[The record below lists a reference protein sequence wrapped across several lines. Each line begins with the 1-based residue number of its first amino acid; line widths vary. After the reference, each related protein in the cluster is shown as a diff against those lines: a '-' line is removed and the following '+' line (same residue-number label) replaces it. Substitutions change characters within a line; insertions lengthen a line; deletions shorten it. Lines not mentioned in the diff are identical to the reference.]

1 MSEALSLK
9 QFLPYRC
16 NNLAEQISV
25 SLSRIYVDKF
35 GITIA
40 GWRILV
46 TLAEY
51 GELQAKEVANLTSM
65 DKVRVSR
72 TVATLMGSDLVDR
85 RVCGNDS
92 RATLLSLSAAG
103 KMLYQ
108 RIAPEALAW
117 EAELVAPL
125 SKSER
130 QSLSRILDKLENR
143 LVELAKADSDQG
155 GRTVL

>member
-16 NNLAEQISV
+16 NNLAQQISV

-35 GITIA
+35 GINIA

-46 TLAEY
+46 TLTEF
-51 GELQAKEVANLTSM
+51 GELQAKDVATLTSM

-72 TVATLMGSDLVDR
+72 TVATLMKSNLLDR
-85 RVCGNDS
+85 RVCASDS
-92 RATLLSLSAAG
+92 RATLLSLSSAG
-103 KMLYQ
+103 KALYQ
-108 RIAPEALAW
+108 RIAPEALSW
-117 EAELVAPL
+117 EAKLVAPL

-130 QSLSRILDKLENR
+130 QSLSKILDKLEDR
-143 LVELAKADSDQG
+143 LVELAEDDSG
-155 GRTVL
+155 

>member
-1 MSEALSLK
+1 MSETLSLK

-35 GITIA
+35 GITIP

-51 GELQAKEVANLTSM
+51 GELQAKEVARLTSM

-72 TVATLMGSDLVDR
+72 AVAILLEKDLLDR

-92 RATLLSLSAAG
+92 RATILSLSAAG
-103 KMLYQ
+103 NSLYQ

-117 EAELVAPL
+117 ERKLVEPL
-125 SKSER
+125 SKSEQ
-130 QSLSRILDKLENR
+130 QSLLRILDKLEGR
-143 LVELAKADSDQG
+143 ISELTEGAIN
-155 GRTVL
+155 

>member
-1 MSEALSLK
+1 MSETLSLK

-35 GITIA
+35 GITIP

-51 GELQAKEVANLTSM
+51 GELQAKEVARLTSM

-72 TVATLMGSDLVDR
+72 AVATLLEKDLLHR

-92 RATLLSLSAAG
+92 RATILSLSAAG
-103 KMLYQ
+103 NSLYQ

-117 EAELVAPL
+117 ERKLVEPL
-125 SKSER
+125 SKSEQ
-130 QSLSRILDKLENR
+130 QSLLRILDKLEGR
-143 LVELAKADSDQG
+143 ISELTEGAIN
-155 GRTVL
+155 

>member
-1 MSEALSLK
+1 MSETLSLK

-35 GITIA
+35 GITIP

-51 GELQAKEVANLTSM
+51 GELQAKEVARLTSM

-72 TVATLMGSDLVDR
+72 AVAILLEKDLLDR

-92 RATLLSLSAAG
+92 RATILSLSAAG
-103 KMLYQ
+103 NSLYQ

-117 EAELVAPL
+117 ERKFVEPL
-125 SKSER
+125 SKSEQ
-130 QSLSRILDKLENR
+130 QSLLRILDKLEGR
-143 LVELAKADSDQG
+143 ISELAEGAIN
-155 GRTVL
+155 

>member
-1 MSEALSLK
+1 MSEILSLK

-16 NNLAEQISV
+16 NSLAEQISV

-35 GITIA
+35 GITVA

-51 GELQAKEVANLTSM
+51 QELQAKEVARLTNM

-72 TVATLMGSDLVDR
+72 AVATLLESGLLER
-85 RVCGNDS
+85 RVCDNDS
-92 RATLLSLSAAG
+92 RVTILGLSGAG
-103 KMLYQ
+103 KKLYQ

-125 SKSER
+125 SISEQR
-130 QSLSRILDKLENR
+130 SLAQILDKLEGR
-143 LVELAKADSDQG
+143 LAQMAGDSP
-155 GRTVL
+155 L

>member
-1 MSEALSLK
+1 MSDTLSLK

-16 NNLAEQISV
+16 NSLAEQISV

-35 GITIA
+35 GITVA

-51 GELQAKEVANLTSM
+51 GELQAKEVARLTNM

-72 TVATLMGSDLVDR
+72 AVATMLDNKLLER
-85 RVCGNDS
+85 RVCDSDS
-92 RATLLSLSAAG
+92 RVTILCLNDAG
-103 KMLYQ
+103 KELYQ

-117 EAELVAPL
+117 EAQLVEPL
-125 SKSER
+125 SKSEQR
-130 QSLSRILDKLENR
+130 SFAQILDKLEGR
-143 LVELAKADSDQG
+143 LEQMAGDNPS
-155 GRTVL
+155 

>member
-1 MSEALSLK
+1 MSEVLSLA

-16 NNLAEQISV
+16 NNLAQQISV

-51 GELQAKEVANLTSM
+51 GELQAKDVARLTNM

-72 TVATLMGSDLVDR
+72 SVAVLLEQGLLNR
-85 RVCGNDS
+85 RPSGDDS
-92 RATLLSLSAAG
+92 RVTLLKLNADG
-103 KMLYQ
+103 RRLYE
-108 RIAPEALAW
+108 RIAPEALDW
-117 EAELVAPL
+117 EQELLEPL
-125 SKSER
+125 SKTEQ
-130 QSLSRILDKLENR
+130 QSLLRILDKLEGR
-143 LVELAKADSDQG
+143 LLEMAPGDAP
-155 GRTVL
+155 

>member
-1 MSEALSLK
+1 MSETLSLK

-35 GITIA
+35 GITIP

-51 GELQAKEVANLTSM
+51 GELQAKEVARLTSM

-72 TVATLMGSDLVDR
+72 AVATLLEKDLLDR

-92 RATLLSLSAAG
+92 RATILSLSAAG
-103 KMLYQ
+103 NSLYQ
-108 RIAPEALAW
+108 RIAPEG
-117 EAELVAPL
+117 VSRTHRKFSAPI
-125 SKSER
+125 
-130 QSLSRILDKLENR
+130 SRCIC
-143 LVELAKADSDQG
+143 AGAIG
-155 GRTVL
+155 

>member
-1 MSEALSLK
+1 MSDTLSLK

-35 GITIA
+35 GINIA

-51 GELQAKEVANLTSM
+51 GELQAKEVARLTSM

-72 TVATLMGSDLVDR
+72 GVATLMEQGLLAR
-85 RVCGNDS
+85 RVCGDDS
-92 RATLLSLSAAG
+92 RVTILSLNEAG
-103 KMLYQ
+103 KSLYR
-108 RIAPEALAW
+108 RIAPEALDW
-117 EAELVAPL
+117 EQKLVAPL
-125 SKSER
+125 SKSEQ
-130 QSLSRILDKLENR
+130 QSLSRILDKLEIR
-143 LVELAKADSDQG
+143 LDELAQDV
-155 GRTVL
+155 GR

>member
-1 MSEALSLK
+1 MSETLSLK

-35 GITIA
+35 GITIP

-51 GELQAKEVANLTSM
+51 GELQAKEVARLTSM

-72 TVATLMGSDLVDR
+72 AVATLLKRDLLDR

-92 RATLLSLSAAG
+92 RATILSLSAAG
-103 KMLYQ
+103 NSLYQ

-117 EAELVAPL
+117 ERKLVEPL
-125 SKSER
+125 SKSEQ
-130 QSLSRILDKLENR
+130 QSLLRILDKLEGR
-143 LVELAKADSDQG
+143 ISELAEGAIN
-155 GRTVL
+155 

>member
-35 GITIA
+35 GINIA
-40 GWRILV
+40 GWRVLV
-46 TLAEY
+46 TLAEF
-51 GELQAKEVANLTSM
+51 GELQAKDVANLTNM

-72 TVATLMGSDLVDR
+72 TVATLMKSNLLNR
-85 RVCGNDS
+85 RVCGDDS
-92 RATLLSLSAAG
+92 RATLLSLSSAG
-103 KMLYQ
+103 KALYQ
-108 RIAPEALAW
+108 RIAPEALSW
-117 EAELVAPL
+117 EAKLVAPL

-130 QSLSRILDKLENR
+130 QSLSKILDKLEDR
-143 LVELAKADSDQG
+143 LVELAEDDSG
-155 GRTVL
+155 

>member
-1 MSEALSLK
+1 MSDTLSLK

-16 NNLAEQISV
+16 NSLAEQISI

-35 GITIA
+35 GISVA

-51 GELQAKEVANLTSM
+51 GELQAKEVARLTNM

-72 TVATLMGSDLVDR
+72 AVATMSDNKLLER
-85 RVCGNDS
+85 RVCDSDS
-92 RATLLSLSAAG
+92 RVTILCLNSAG
-103 KMLYQ
+103 KALYQ

-117 EAELVAPL
+117 EAELLIPL
-125 SKSER
+125 SKSEQR
-130 QSLSRILDKLENR
+130 SLAQILDKLEGR
-143 LVELAKADSDQG
+143 LEQMSEAAPS
-155 GRTVL
+155 

>member
-1 MSEALSLK
+1 MSETLSLR

-35 GITIA
+35 GITIP

-51 GELQAKEVANLTSM
+51 GELQAKEVARLTSM

-72 TVATLMGSDLVDR
+72 AVATLLEKDLLHR

-92 RATLLSLSAAG
+92 RATILSLSAAG
-103 KMLYQ
+103 NSLYQ

-117 EAELVAPL
+117 ERKLVEPL
-125 SKSER
+125 SKSEQ
-130 QSLSRILDKLENR
+130 QSLLRILDKLEGR
-143 LVELAKADSDQG
+143 ISELAE
-155 GRTVL
+155 VE

>member
-1 MSEALSLK
+1 MNETLSLK

-16 NNLAEQISV
+16 NSLAEQISV

-35 GITIA
+35 GITVA

-51 GELQAKEVANLTSM
+51 GELQAKEVARLTNM

-72 TVATLMGSDLVDR
+72 AVATMLDNKLLER
-85 RVCGNDS
+85 RVCDNDS
-92 RATLLSLSAAG
+92 RVTILTLNAAG
-103 KMLYQ
+103 KELYQ

-125 SKSER
+125 TKSEQR
-130 QSLSRILDKLENR
+130 SLSQILDKLEGR
-143 LVELAKADSDQG
+143 LEQMAGDNPS
-155 GRTVL
+155 

>member
-1 MSEALSLK
+1 MSETLSLR

-25 SLSRIYVDKF
+25 ALSRIYVDKF

-51 GELQAKEVANLTSM
+51 GELGAKDVARLTSM

-72 TVATLMGSDLVDR
+72 TVANLMEKNLLAR
-85 RVCGNDS
+85 RVSETDS
-92 RATLLSLSAAG
+92 RVTLLSLSPAG
-103 KMLYQ
+103 SSLYQ

-117 EAELVAPL
+117 EQQLLAPL
-125 SKSER
+125 SKSEQ
-130 QSLSRILDKLENR
+130 QSLLRILDKLEGR
-143 LVELAKADSDQG
+143 LSQLTAE
-155 GRTVL
+155 

>member
-1 MSEALSLK
+1 MSETLSLK

-16 NNLAEQISV
+16 NSLAEQISV
-25 SLSRIYVDKF
+25 SLSRIYVEKF
-35 GITIA
+35 GITVA

-51 GELQAKEVANLTSM
+51 GELQAKEVARLTNM

-72 TVATLMGSDLVDR
+72 AVATMLDNKLLAR
-85 RVCGNDS
+85 RVCDNDS
-92 RATLLSLSAAG
+92 RVTILGLNAAG
-103 KMLYQ
+103 KELYQ

-125 SKSER
+125 SKSEQR
-130 QSLSRILDKLENR
+130 SLSQILDKLEGR
-143 LVELAKADSDQG
+143 LEQMAQDNPL
-155 GRTVL
+155 

>member
-1 MSEALSLK
+1 MSENLSLR

-35 GITIA
+35 GISIP

-51 GELQAKEVANLTSM
+51 GELGAKEVARLTSM

-72 TVATLMGSDLVDR
+72 AVANLMNQGLLSR
-85 RVCGNDS
+85 RVSETDS
-92 RATLLSLSAAG
+92 RATLLSLSPDG
-103 KMLYQ
+103 RDLFE

-117 EAELVAPL
+117 EQQLLAPL
-125 SKSER
+125 SKSEQ
-130 QSLSRILDKLENR
+130 QSLSRILDKLEGR
-143 LVELAKADSDQG
+143 LSQLNAG
-155 GRTVL
+155 

>member
-1 MSEALSLK
+1 MSEVLSLA

-16 NNLAEQISV
+16 NNLAQQISV

-51 GELQAKEVANLTSM
+51 GELQAKDVARLTNM

-72 TVATLMGSDLVDR
+72 SVAVLLEQGLLDR
-85 RVCGNDS
+85 RPCDDDS
-92 RATLLSLSAAG
+92 RVTLLKLNADG
-103 KMLYQ
+103 KSLYQ

-117 EAELVAPL
+117 ERELLEPL
-125 SKSER
+125 SKTEQ
-130 QSLSRILDKLENR
+130 QSLLRILDKLEGR
-143 LVELAKADSDQG
+143 LLELGQG
-155 GRTVL
+155 DES

>member
-1 MSEALSLK
+1 MSDTLSLK

-16 NNLAEQISV
+16 NSLAEQISV

-35 GITIA
+35 GITVA

-51 GELQAKEVANLTSM
+51 GELQAKEVARLTNM

-72 TVATLMGSDLVDR
+72 AVATMLDNKLLER
-85 RVCGNDS
+85 RVCDSDS
-92 RATLLSLSAAG
+92 RVTILCLNAAG
-103 KMLYQ
+103 KALYQ

-125 SKSER
+125 SKSEQR
-130 QSLSRILDKLENR
+130 SLVQILDKLEGR
-143 LVELAKADSDQG
+143 LEQMAGEASS
-155 GRTVL
+155 